1 MNFGHLGMATILDLF
16 WETMLFVQLSK
27 CEANAFSVSINLRG
41 LSDVRALSLMF
52 YSVWFHK
59 NMFGFKALAP
69 VLCLLGTNLE
79 YGRHLEFFPKSS
91 LFFNHRLELCD
102 GYD

>member
-1 MNFGHLGMATILDLF
+1 M
-16 WETMLFVQLSK
+16 
-27 CEANAFSVSINLRG
+27 SVNLRG
-41 LSDVRALSLMF
+41 LSDVSVHSLVF

-59 NMFGFKALAP
+59 NMFSFKALAP

-79 YGRHLEFFPKSS
+79 YGRHPEFFPKPS